1 LPQGGAGRA
10 GAAANTSVTGA
21 EDICRQLNPASAWC
35 TTCYAIC
42 DFAAA
47 GFLSA
52 TFPAGSMITDFWFF
66 VVAIPAVLLM
76 GLGKGGFAGTG
87 VLALPLMALVI
98 PPIQAITIILPIL
111 MVQDIVSLWAFRNDY
126 SARSLKILFPGGALG
141 MVAGYFT
148 AATVSN
154 GGVLVLVGIIS
165 VAFVVHSVAGRS
177 ARALAPAQASW
188 GTGSFWATVSGFSSF
203 IANAG
208 GPPFQVF
215 MVPQK
220 LPPKIYAGTSAIFF
234 AVLNYIKFF
243 AFMHLGWVSLPNL
256 ATSAV
261 LFPLAIAATIGGVW
275 LLKRVPLQIFY
286 RIIYAL
292 TFLVG
297 VKLIWD
303 GGKVL
308 GWL

>member
-1 LPQGGAGRA
+1 
-10 GAAANTSVTGA
+10 
-21 EDICRQLNPASAWC
+21 
-35 TTCYAIC
+35 
-42 DFAAA
+42 
-47 GFLSA
+47 
-52 TFPAGSMITDFWFF
+52 MITDFWFYI
-66 VVAIPAVLLM
+66 VAIPAVLLM

-126 SARSLKILFPGGALG
+126 SIQSLKILFPGGALG
-141 MVAGYFT
+141 MIAGYFT

-154 GGVLVLVGIIS
+154 GGVLVLVGVIS
-165 VAFVVHSVAGRS
+165 VVFVIHSVVGRS
-177 ARALAPAQASW
+177 ARSLAPAQATW
-188 GTGSFWATVSGFSSF
+188 GIGSFWATVSGFTSF

-256 ATSAV
+256 TTSAV

-275 LLKRVPLQIFY
+275 LLKRVPLQTFY

-292 TFLVG
+292 TFVVG

-303 GGKVL
+303 GCRVL

>member
-1 LPQGGAGRA
+1 
-10 GAAANTSVTGA
+10 
-21 EDICRQLNPASAWC
+21 
-35 TTCYAIC
+35 
-42 DFAAA
+42 
-47 GFLSA
+47 
-52 TFPAGSMITDFWFF
+52 MITDFWFY
-66 VVAIPAVLLM
+66 VVAVPAVLLM

-126 SARSLKILFPGGALG
+126 SSRSLKILFPGGALG
-141 MVAGYFT
+141 MIAGYFT

-154 GGVLVLVGIIS
+154 GGVLVMVGIIS
-165 VAFVVHSVAGRS
+165 VVFVIHSVAGQA
-177 ARALAPAQASW
+177 ARALAPAQATW
-188 GTGSFWATVSGFSSF
+188 GAGSFWATISGFTSF

-243 AFMHLGWVSLPNL
+243 AFMHLGWVSMPNL
-256 ATSAV
+256 TTSAV

-275 LLKRVPLQIFY
+275 LLKRVPLPTFY

-292 TFLVG
+292 TLIVG

-303 GGKVL
+303 GARVL